1 MLMEE
6 NPRKVIEDK
15 EIVTEIKY
23 EGDGDEEKKV
33 NGIGRIF
40 SICSTSFSSDFFTLD
55 DVLNRVKDTNPQIRA
70 QKMNEES
77 KRELKEKA
85 WKNLV
90 TPPVNLS
97 NEDEWEVVEK
107 YGVGLKEL
115 EMYLP
120 IFEGGRTLNNYKKA
134 KTQYEIA
141 QKDSD
146 LVGIA
151 AQEAAVAKFFEAL
164 NYKKQIEIT
173 DKAIEALEKQ
183 RERISD
189 LYNNGKLVPKSE
201 LLKIEADIENNRG
214 INLENKQKEEAS
226 LGELARLLNYPV
238 NSPLELKDFNP
249 LQFLEAKAHI
259 TEENKTPVENTLLG
273 SKEALKLDSAN
284 YDVKIAKAALYPTI
298 YTKYTYRYRY
308 NDNGTLRKYDTDK
321 RDIFEV
327 GFRWVLSWGAD
338 LDNVRSQ
345 EYLYEKAKI
354 EYEDNL
360 KGISLDMKNKLGE
373 IKALYGKSLAMEK
386 RANLLQENMDID
398 SMRYENELLTT
409 FDYLNSVNS
418 FREAQEDYYELQRKL
433 VLAVIEYENLYR

>member
-1 MLMEE
+1 MGLAA
-6 NPRKVIEDK
+6 
-15 EIVTEIKY
+15 
-23 EGDGDEEKKV
+23 
-33 NGIGRIF
+33 F
-40 SICSTSFSSDFFTLD
+40 LAICSTSFSSDFFTLD

-90 TPPVNLS
+90 LPPVNLS
-97 NEDEWEVVEK
+97 NEESWEMIEK
-107 YGVGLKEL
+107 EGIGINQLSIT
-115 EMYLP
+115 MP
-120 IFEGGRTLNNYKKA
+120 IFSGGKIVNTYNKA
-134 KTQYEIA
+134 KNQYEMA
-141 QKDSD
+141 QKDSE
-146 LVGIA
+146 LVGIV

-183 RERISD
+183 KERIAD

-273 SKEALKLDSAN
+273 SKEALKLESAN
-284 YDVKIAKAALYPTI
+284 YDVKIARADLYPVI
-298 YTKYTYRYRY
+298 YTKYTLRYKGT
-308 NDNGTLRKYDTDK
+308 NDYGELYDYPK
-321 RDIFEV
+321 EHRDLFEI
-327 GFRWVLSWGAD
+327 GFRWVLAWGATM
-338 LDNVRSQ
+338 DNVRAQ

-360 KGISLDMKNKLGE
+360 KGISLDMKNKLEE

>member
-1 MLMEE
+1 M
-6 NPRKVIEDK
+6 
-15 EIVTEIKY
+15 
-23 EGDGDEEKKV
+23 
-33 NGIGRIF
+33 
-40 SICSTSFSSDFFTLD
+40 
-55 DVLNRVKDTNPQIRA
+55 
-70 QKMNEES
+70 
-77 KRELKEKA
+77 
-85 WKNLV
+85 
-90 TPPVNLS
+90 
-97 NEDEWEVVEK
+97 
-107 YGVGLKEL
+107 
-115 EMYLP
+115 
-120 IFEGGRTLNNYKKA
+120 
-134 KTQYEIA
+134 
-141 QKDSD
+141 
-146 LVGIA
+146 
-151 AQEAAVAKFFEAL
+151 
-164 NYKKQIEIT
+164 
-173 DKAIEALEKQ
+173 
-183 RERISD
+183 
-189 LYNNGKLVPKSE
+189 
-201 LLKIEADIENNRG
+201 
-214 INLENKQKEEAS
+214 
-226 LGELARLLNYPV
+226 
-238 NSPLELKDFNP
+238 ELKDFNP

-308 NDNGTLRKYDTDK
+308 NDNGTLRKYDADK

-327 GFRWVLSWGAD
+327 GFRWVLAWGAD

>member
-1 MLMEE
+1 MGLAA
-6 NPRKVIEDK
+6 
-15 EIVTEIKY
+15 
-23 EGDGDEEKKV
+23 
-33 NGIGRIF
+33 F
-40 SICSTSFSSDFFTLD
+40 LAICSTSFSSDFFTLD

-308 NDNGTLRKYDTDK
+308 NDNGTLRKYDADK

-338 LDNVRSQ
+338 LDNVRAQ

>member
-1 MLMEE
+1 MGL
-6 NPRKVIEDK
+6 VAFLA
-15 EIVTEIKY
+15 VY
-23 EGDGDEEKKV
+23 
-33 NGIGRIF
+33 
-40 SICSTSFSSDFFTLD
+40 SASFSNDFFTLD
-55 DVLNRVKDTNPQIRA
+55 DVLNRVKDTNPQVRA

-115 EMYLP
+115 EVYLP
-120 IFEGGRTLNNYKKA
+120 IFEGGKTLNNYRKA
-134 KTQYEIA
+134 RAQYEISK
-141 QKDSD
+141 KDSE

-151 AQEAAVAKFFEAL
+151 AQEAAVGKFFDAL

-173 DKAIEALEKQ
+173 NKAIEALEKQ
-183 RERISD
+183 RERIAD
-189 LYNNGKLVPKSE
+189 LYENGKIVPKSE
-201 LLKIEADIENNRG
+201 LLKIEADIENNKG

-226 LGELARLLNYPV
+226 LGELARLLNYPI

-259 TEENKTPVENTLLG
+259 SDENKTPIENTLLG
-273 SKEALKLDSAN
+273 VKEALKLDSAS
-284 YDVKIAKAALYPTI
+284 YDVKIAKADLYPTI

-308 NDNGTLRKYDTDK
+308 NDNGTLRKYDADK
-321 RDIFEV
+321 RDLFEV
-327 GFRWVLSWGAD
+327 GFRWVLAWGAT
-338 LDNVRSQ
+338 LDNVRAQ
-345 EYLYEKAKI
+345 EYQYEKAKI

-360 KGISLDMKNKLGE
+360 KGISLDMQNKLGE

-386 RANLLQENMDID
+386 RAKLLQENMEID

-433 VLAVIEYENLYR
+433 VLTVIEYENLYR

>member
-1 MLMEE
+1 MAAFLA
-6 NPRKVIEDK
+6 
-15 EIVTEIKY
+15 
-23 EGDGDEEKKV
+23 
-33 NGIGRIF
+33 
-40 SICSTSFSSDFFTLD
+40 ICSTSFSSDFFTLD

-183 RERISD
+183 KERIAD

-308 NDNGTLRKYDTDK
+308 NDNGTLRKYDADK

>member
-1 MLMEE
+1 MGLAA
-6 NPRKVIEDK
+6 
-15 EIVTEIKY
+15 
-23 EGDGDEEKKV
+23 
-33 NGIGRIF
+33 F
-40 SICSTSFSSDFFTLD
+40 LAICSTSFSSDFFTLD

-90 TPPVNLS
+90 LPPVNLS
-97 NEDEWEVVEK
+97 NEESWEMIEK
-107 YGVGLKEL
+107 EGIGINQLSIT
-115 EMYLP
+115 MP
-120 IFEGGRTLNNYKKA
+120 IFSGGKIVNTYNKA
-134 KTQYEIA
+134 KNQYEMA
-141 QKDSD
+141 QKDSE

-183 RERISD
+183 KERIAD

-284 YDVKIAKAALYPTI
+284 YDVKIARADLYPVI
-298 YTKYTYRYRY
+298 YTKYTLRYKGT
-308 NDNGTLRKYDTDK
+308 NDYGELYDYPK
-321 RDIFEV
+321 EHRDLFEV
-327 GFRWVLSWGAD
+327 GFRWVLAWGATM
-338 LDNVRSQ
+338 DNVRAQ

-386 RANLLQENMDID
+386 RANLLQENVDID

>member
-1 MLMEE
+1 MKRRKLM
-6 NPRKVIEDK
+6 
-15 EIVTEIKY
+15 
-23 EGDGDEEKKV
+23 GLAA
-33 NGIGRIF
+33 F
-40 SICSTSFSSDFFTLD
+40 LAICSTSFSSDFFTLD

-90 TPPVNLS
+90 LPPVNLS
-97 NEDEWEVVEK
+97 NEESWEMIEK
-107 YGVGLKEL
+107 EGIGINQLSIT
-115 EMYLP
+115 MP
-120 IFEGGRTLNNYKKA
+120 IFSGGKIVNTYNKA
-134 KTQYEIA
+134 KNQYEMA
-141 QKDSD
+141 QKDSE
-146 LVGIA
+146 LVGIV

-183 RERISD
+183 KERIAD

-273 SKEALKLDSAN
+273 SKEALKLESAN
-284 YDVKIAKAALYPTI
+284 YDVKIARADLYPVI
-298 YTKYTYRYRY
+298 YTKYTLRYKGT
-308 NDNGTLRKYDTDK
+308 NDYGELYDYPK
-321 RDIFEV
+321 EHRDLFEI
-327 GFRWVLSWGAD
+327 GFRWVLAWGATM
-338 LDNVRSQ
+338 DNVRAQ

>member
-1 MLMEE
+1 MGLAA
-6 NPRKVIEDK
+6 
-15 EIVTEIKY
+15 
-23 EGDGDEEKKV
+23 
-33 NGIGRIF
+33 F
-40 SICSTSFSSDFFTLD
+40 LAICSTSFSSDFFTLD

-183 RERISD
+183 KERIAD

-259 TEENKTPVENTLLG
+259 TEENKIPVENTLLG

-284 YDVKIAKAALYPTI
+284 YDVKIAKSALYPTI

-308 NDNGTLRKYDTDK
+308 NDNGTLRKYDADK

>member
-1 MLMEE
+1 MREMAMKRRKLM
-6 NPRKVIEDK
+6 
-15 EIVTEIKY
+15 
-23 EGDGDEEKKV
+23 GLAA
-33 NGIGRIF
+33 F
-40 SICSTSFSSDFFTLD
+40 LAICSTSFSSDFFTLD

-308 NDNGTLRKYDTDK
+308 NDNGTLRKYDADK

>member
-1 MLMEE
+1 MGLAA
-6 NPRKVIEDK
+6 
-15 EIVTEIKY
+15 
-23 EGDGDEEKKV
+23 
-33 NGIGRIF
+33 F
-40 SICSTSFSSDFFTLD
+40 LAICSTSFSSDFFTLD

-308 NDNGTLRKYDTDK
+308 NDNGILRKYDADK

>member
-1 MLMEE
+1 MGLAA
-6 NPRKVIEDK
+6 
-15 EIVTEIKY
+15 
-23 EGDGDEEKKV
+23 
-33 NGIGRIF
+33 F
-40 SICSTSFSSDFFTLD
+40 LAICSTSFSSDFFTLD

-115 EMYLP
+115 NVYLP

-183 RERISD
+183 KERIAD

-308 NDNGTLRKYDTDK
+308 NDNGTLRKYDADK
-321 RDIFEV
+321 RDIFEL

>member
-1 MLMEE
+1 M
-6 NPRKVIEDK
+6 
-15 EIVTEIKY
+15 
-23 EGDGDEEKKV
+23 
-33 NGIGRIF
+33 
-40 SICSTSFSSDFFTLD
+40 
-55 DVLNRVKDTNPQIRA
+55 
-70 QKMNEES
+70 
-77 KRELKEKA
+77 
-85 WKNLV
+85 
-90 TPPVNLS
+90 
-97 NEDEWEVVEK
+97 
-107 YGVGLKEL
+107 
-115 EMYLP
+115 
-120 IFEGGRTLNNYKKA
+120 
-134 KTQYEIA
+134 A
-141 QKDSD
+141 QKDSE
-146 LVGIA
+146 LVGIV

-183 RERISD
+183 KERIAD

-273 SKEALKLDSAN
+273 SKEALKLESAN
-284 YDVKIAKAALYPTI
+284 YDVKIARADLYPVI
-298 YTKYTYRYRY
+298 YTKYTLRYKGT
-308 NDNGTLRKYDTDK
+308 NDYGELYDYPK
-321 RDIFEV
+321 EHRDLFEI
-327 GFRWVLSWGAD
+327 GFRWVLAWGATM
-338 LDNVRSQ
+338 DNVRAQ

-418 FREAQEDYYELQRKL
+418 FREAQEDSYELQRKL

>member
-1 MLMEE
+1 MGL
-6 NPRKVIEDK
+6 
-15 EIVTEIKY
+15 VTFLA
-23 EGDGDEEKKV
+23 
-33 NGIGRIF
+33 IF
-40 SICSTSFSSDFFTLD
+40 STSFSSDFFTLD
-55 DVLNRVKDTNPQIRA
+55 DVLERVKDTNPQVRA

-90 TPPVNLS
+90 TPPINLS
-97 NEDEWEVVEK
+97 NEDEWDVVEK

-115 EMYLP
+115 EVYLP
-120 IFEGGRTLNNYKKA
+120 IYEGGRTLNNYKKA
-134 KTQYEIA
+134 RTQYEIA

-173 DKAIEALEKQ
+173 NKAIEALEKQ
-183 RERISD
+183 KERIAD
-189 LYNNGKLVPKSE
+189 LYDNGKLVPKSE

-238 NSPLELKDFNP
+238 NIPLELKDFNP
-249 LQFLEAKAHI
+249 LQFLESKAHI

-284 YDVKIAKAALYPTI
+284 YDVKIAKSALYPTI

-308 NDNGTLRKYDTDK
+308 SSNGELLKHDK
-321 RDIFEV
+321 GDRDLFEV
-327 GFRWVLSWGAD
+327 GFRWVLAWGAD
-338 LDNVRSQ
+338 LDNVKAQ
-345 EYLYEKAKI
+345 EYQYEKAKI

-398 SMRYENELLTT
+398 NMRYENELLTT

>member
-1 MLMEE
+1 MGLAA
-6 NPRKVIEDK
+6 
-15 EIVTEIKY
+15 
-23 EGDGDEEKKV
+23 
-33 NGIGRIF
+33 F
-40 SICSTSFSSDFFTLD
+40 LAICSTSFSSDFFTLD

-120 IFEGGRTLNNYKKA
+120 IFEGGRILNNYKKA

>member
-1 MLMEE
+1 MGLAA
-6 NPRKVIEDK
+6 
-15 EIVTEIKY
+15 
-23 EGDGDEEKKV
+23 
-33 NGIGRIF
+33 F
-40 SICSTSFSSDFFTLD
+40 LAICSTSFSSDFFTLD

-90 TPPVNLS
+90 TPPINLS

-183 RERISD
+183 KERIAD

-259 TEENKTPVENTLLG
+259 TEENKIPVENTLLG
-273 SKEALKLDSAN
+273 SKEALKVDSAN
-284 YDVKIAKAALYPTI
+284 YDVKIAKSALYPTI

-308 NDNGTLRKYDTDK
+308 NDNGTLRKYDADK

>member
-1 MLMEE
+1 MKRRKLM
-6 NPRKVIEDK
+6 
-15 EIVTEIKY
+15 
-23 EGDGDEEKKV
+23 GLAA
-33 NGIGRIF
+33 F
-40 SICSTSFSSDFFTLD
+40 LAICSTSFSSDFFTLD

-308 NDNGTLRKYDTDK
+308 NDNGTLRKYDADK
-321 RDIFEV
+321 RDIFEL

>member
-1 MLMEE
+1 MGLAA
-6 NPRKVIEDK
+6 
-15 EIVTEIKY
+15 
-23 EGDGDEEKKV
+23 
-33 NGIGRIF
+33 F
-40 SICSTSFSSDFFTLD
+40 LAICSTSFSSDFFTLD

-183 RERISD
+183 KERIAD

-308 NDNGTLRKYDTDK
+308 NDNGTLRKYDADK
-321 RDIFEV
+321 RDIFEL

>member
-1 MLMEE
+1 MGL
-6 NPRKVIEDK
+6 VAFLA
-15 EIVTEIKY
+15 VY
-23 EGDGDEEKKV
+23 
-33 NGIGRIF
+33 
-40 SICSTSFSSDFFTLD
+40 SASFSSDFFTLD
-55 DVLNRVKDTNPQIRA
+55 DVLNRVKDTNPQVRA

-97 NEDEWEVVEK
+97 NEDEWKVVEK

-115 EMYLP
+115 EVYLP
-120 IFEGGRTLNNYKKA
+120 IFEGGKTLNNYRKA
-134 KTQYEIA
+134 RAQYEISK
-141 QKDSD
+141 KDSE

-151 AQEAAVAKFFEAL
+151 AQEAAVGKFFDAL

-173 DKAIEALEKQ
+173 NKAIEALEKQ
-183 RERISD
+183 RERIAD
-189 LYNNGKLVPKSE
+189 LYNNGKIVPKSE
-201 LLKIEADIENNRG
+201 LLKIEADIENNKG

-226 LGELARLLNYPV
+226 LGELARLLNYPI
-238 NSPLELKDFNP
+238 NTPLELKDFDP

-259 TEENKTPVENTLLG
+259 SDESKTPIENTLLG
-273 SKEALKLDSAN
+273 AKEALKLDSAS
-284 YDVKIAKAALYPTI
+284 YDVKIAKADLYPTI

-308 NDNGTLRKYDTDK
+308 NDNGTLKKYEAGD
-321 RDIFEV
+321 RDLFEV
-327 GFRWVLSWGAD
+327 GFRWVLAWGAT
-338 LDNVRSQ
+338 LDNVRAQ
-345 EYLYEKAKI
+345 EYQYEKAKI

-386 RANLLQENMDID
+386 RAKLLQENMEID

-433 VLAVIEYENLYR
+433 VLTVIEYENLYR

>member
-1 MLMEE
+1 MGLAA
-6 NPRKVIEDK
+6 
-15 EIVTEIKY
+15 
-23 EGDGDEEKKV
+23 
-33 NGIGRIF
+33 F
-40 SICSTSFSSDFFTLD
+40 LAICSTSFSSDFFTLD

-249 LQFLEAKAHI
+249 LQFLEARAHI

>member
-1 MLMEE
+1 MGLAA
-6 NPRKVIEDK
+6 
-15 EIVTEIKY
+15 
-23 EGDGDEEKKV
+23 
-33 NGIGRIF
+33 F
-40 SICSTSFSSDFFTLD
+40 LAICSTSFSSDFFTLD

-183 RERISD
+183 KERIAD

-308 NDNGTLRKYDTDK
+308 NDNGTLRKYDADK

-354 EYEDNL
+354 DYEDNL

>member
-1 MLMEE
+1 MGLAA
-6 NPRKVIEDK
+6 
-15 EIVTEIKY
+15 
-23 EGDGDEEKKV
+23 
-33 NGIGRIF
+33 F
-40 SICSTSFSSDFFTLD
+40 LAICSTSFSSDFFTLD
-55 DVLNRVKDTNPQIRA
+55 DVPNRVKDTNPQIRA

-308 NDNGTLRKYDTDK
+308 NDNGTLRKYDADK

-418 FREAQEDYYELQRKL
+418 FREDQEDYYELQRKL

>member
-1 MLMEE
+1 MGLAA
-6 NPRKVIEDK
+6 
-15 EIVTEIKY
+15 
-23 EGDGDEEKKV
+23 
-33 NGIGRIF
+33 F
-40 SICSTSFSSDFFTLD
+40 LAICSTSFSSDFFTLD

-173 DKAIEALEKQ
+173 NKAIEALEKQ

-284 YDVKIAKAALYPTI
+284 YDVKIAKTALYPTI

>member
-1 MLMEE
+1 MGLAA
-6 NPRKVIEDK
+6 
-15 EIVTEIKY
+15 
-23 EGDGDEEKKV
+23 
-33 NGIGRIF
+33 F
-40 SICSTSFSSDFFTLD
+40 LAICSTSFSSDFFTLD

-90 TPPVNLS
+90 TPPINLS
-97 NEDEWEVVEK
+97 NEDEWEIVEK

-120 IFEGGRTLNNYKKA
+120 IYEGGRTLNSYRKA

-308 NDNGTLRKYDTDK
+308 NDNGTLRKYDADK

>member
-1 MLMEE
+1 MAMKRRKLM
-6 NPRKVIEDK
+6 
-15 EIVTEIKY
+15 
-23 EGDGDEEKKV
+23 GLAA
-33 NGIGRIF
+33 F
-40 SICSTSFSSDFFTLD
+40 LAICSTSFSSDFFTLD

-90 TPPVNLS
+90 LPPVNLS
-97 NEDEWEVVEK
+97 NEESWEMIEK
-107 YGVGLKEL
+107 EGIGINQLSIT
-115 EMYLP
+115 MP
-120 IFEGGRTLNNYKKA
+120 IFSGGKIVNTYNKA
-134 KTQYEIA
+134 KNQYEMA
-141 QKDSD
+141 QKDSE
-146 LVGIA
+146 LVGIV

-183 RERISD
+183 KERIAD

-273 SKEALKLDSAN
+273 SKEALKLESAN
-284 YDVKIAKAALYPTI
+284 YDVKIARADLYPVI
-298 YTKYTYRYRY
+298 YTKYTLRYKGT
-308 NDNGTLRKYDTDK
+308 NDYGELYDYPK
-321 RDIFEV
+321 EHRDLFEI
-327 GFRWVLSWGAD
+327 GFRWVLAWGATM
-338 LDNVRSQ
+338 DNVRAQ

>member
-1 MLMEE
+1 MGLAA
-6 NPRKVIEDK
+6 
-15 EIVTEIKY
+15 
-23 EGDGDEEKKV
+23 
-33 NGIGRIF
+33 F
-40 SICSTSFSSDFFTLD
+40 LAICSTSFSSDFFTLD

-115 EMYLP
+115 NVYLP

-183 RERISD
+183 KERIAD

-308 NDNGTLRKYDTDK
+308 NDNGTLRKYDADK

>member
-1 MLMEE
+1 MGL
-6 NPRKVIEDK
+6 VAFLA
-15 EIVTEIKY
+15 VY
-23 EGDGDEEKKV
+23 
-33 NGIGRIF
+33 
-40 SICSTSFSSDFFTLD
+40 SASFSNDFFTLD
-55 DVLNRVKDTNPQIRA
+55 DVLNRVKDTNPQVRA

-115 EMYLP
+115 SVYLP
-120 IFEGGRTLNNYKKA
+120 VFEGGKTLNNYRKA
-134 KTQYEIA
+134 KAQYEISK
-141 QKDSD
+141 KDSE

-151 AQEAAVAKFFEAL
+151 AQEAAVGKFFDAL

-173 DKAIEALEKQ
+173 NKAIEALEKQ
-183 RERISD
+183 RERIAD
-189 LYNNGKLVPKSE
+189 LYENGKIVPKSE
-201 LLKIEADIENNRG
+201 LLKIEADIENNKG

-226 LGELARLLNYPV
+226 LGELARLLNYPI
-238 NSPLELKDFNP
+238 NSPLELQDFNP

-259 TEENKTPVENTLLG
+259 SDESKTPIENTLLG
-273 SKEALKLDSAN
+273 AKEALKLDSAG
-284 YDVKIAKAALYPTI
+284 YDVKIAKADLYPTL
-298 YTKYTYRYRY
+298 YAKYTYEYRY
-308 NDNGTLRKYDTDK
+308 VDDNGNLQKRRPEDRDT
-321 RDIFEV
+321 FEI
-327 GFRWVLSWGAD
+327 GFRWVLAWGAT
-338 LDNVRSQ
+338 LDNVRAQ
-345 EYLYEKAKI
+345 EYQYEKAKI

-360 KGISLDMKNKLGE
+360 KGISLDMQNKLGE

-386 RANLLQENMDID
+386 RAKLLQENMEID

-433 VLAVIEYENLYR
+433 VLTVIEYENLYR

>member
-1 MLMEE
+1 MGLAA
-6 NPRKVIEDK
+6 
-15 EIVTEIKY
+15 
-23 EGDGDEEKKV
+23 
-33 NGIGRIF
+33 F
-40 SICSTSFSSDFFTLD
+40 LAICSTSFSSDFFTLD

-308 NDNGTLRKYDTDK
+308 NDNGTLRKYDADK

-327 GFRWVLSWGAD
+327 GFRWVLAWGAD

>member
-1 MLMEE
+1 MGLAA
-6 NPRKVIEDK
+6 
-15 EIVTEIKY
+15 
-23 EGDGDEEKKV
+23 
-33 NGIGRIF
+33 F
-40 SICSTSFSSDFFTLD
+40 LAICSTSFSSDFFTLD

-249 LQFLEAKAHI
+249 LQFLESKSHI
-259 TEENKTPVENTLLG
+259 ADETKIPVENTLLG

-284 YDVKIAKAALYPTI
+284 YDVKIAKSALYPTI

-308 NDNGTLRKYDTDK
+308 NDNGTLRKYDADK

>member
-1 MLMEE
+1 MGLAA
-6 NPRKVIEDK
+6 
-15 EIVTEIKY
+15 
-23 EGDGDEEKKV
+23 
-33 NGIGRIF
+33 F
-40 SICSTSFSSDFFTLD
+40 LAICSTSFSSDFFTLD

-173 DKAIEALEKQ
+173 DKAIEALEKK

-214 INLENKQKEEAS
+214 INLENKQKEEAR

-284 YDVKIAKAALYPTI
+284 YDVKIAKSALYPTI

-308 NDNGTLRKYDTDK
+308 NDNGTLRKYDADK

>member
-1 MLMEE
+1 MGLAA
-6 NPRKVIEDK
+6 
-15 EIVTEIKY
+15 
-23 EGDGDEEKKV
+23 
-33 NGIGRIF
+33 F
-40 SICSTSFSSDFFTLD
+40 LAICSTSFSSDFFTLD

-90 TPPVNLS
+90 TPPINLS
-97 NEDEWEVVEK
+97 NEDEWEIVEK

-120 IFEGGRTLNNYKKA
+120 IYEGGRTLNSYRKA

-183 RERISD
+183 KERIAD

-308 NDNGTLRKYDTDK
+308 NDNGTLRKYDADK

>member
-1 MLMEE
+1 MGLAAFL
-6 NPRKVIEDK
+6 V
-15 EIVTEIKY
+15 
-23 EGDGDEEKKV
+23 
-33 NGIGRIF
+33 
-40 SICSTSFSSDFFTLD
+40 ICSTSFSSDFFTLD

-183 RERISD
+183 KERIAD

>member
-1 MLMEE
+1 MGLAAFLA
-6 NPRKVIEDK
+6 I
-15 EIVTEIKY
+15 Y
-23 EGDGDEEKKV
+23 
-33 NGIGRIF
+33 
-40 SICSTSFSSDFFTLD
+40 STSFSSDFFTLD

-90 TPPVNLS
+90 LPPVNLS
-97 NEDEWEVVEK
+97 NEESWEMIEK
-107 YGVGLKEL
+107 EGIGINQLSIT
-115 EMYLP
+115 MP
-120 IFEGGRTLNNYKKA
+120 IFSGGKIVNTYNKA
-134 KTQYEIA
+134 KNQYEMA
-141 QKDSD
+141 QKDSE
-146 LVGIA
+146 LVGIV

-183 RERISD
+183 KERIAD

-273 SKEALKLDSAN
+273 SKEALKLESAN
-284 YDVKIAKAALYPTI
+284 YDVKIARADLYPVI
-298 YTKYTYRYRY
+298 YTKYTLRYKGT
-308 NDNGTLRKYDTDK
+308 NDYGELYDYPK
-321 RDIFEV
+321 EHRDLFEV
-327 GFRWVLSWGAD
+327 GFRWVLAWGATM
-338 LDNVRSQ
+338 DNVRAQ

>member
-1 MLMEE
+1 MGLAA
-6 NPRKVIEDK
+6 
-15 EIVTEIKY
+15 
-23 EGDGDEEKKV
+23 
-33 NGIGRIF
+33 F
-40 SICSTSFSSDFFTLD
+40 LAICSTSFSSDFFTLD

-77 KRELKEKA
+77 KRELKERA
-85 WKNLV
+85 WKHLV

-183 RERISD
+183 KERIAD

-308 NDNGTLRKYDTDK
+308 NDNGTLRKYDADK

>member
-1 MLMEE
+1 MAMKRRKLMGLAAFL
-6 NPRKVIEDK
+6 V
-15 EIVTEIKY
+15 
-23 EGDGDEEKKV
+23 
-33 NGIGRIF
+33 
-40 SICSTSFSSDFFTLD
+40 ICSTSFSSDFFTLD

-308 NDNGTLRKYDTDK
+308 NDNGTLRKYDADK

>member
-1 MLMEE
+1 MELAA
-6 NPRKVIEDK
+6 
-15 EIVTEIKY
+15 
-23 EGDGDEEKKV
+23 
-33 NGIGRIF
+33 F
-40 SICSTSFSSDFFTLD
+40 LAICSTSFSSDFFTLD

-259 TEENKTPVENTLLG
+259 TEENKIPVENTLLG

-284 YDVKIAKAALYPTI
+284 YDVKIAKSALYPTI

-308 NDNGTLRKYDTDK
+308 NDNGTLRKYDADK